1 MSQNGRRFL
10 FDQLQKM
17 INYAKDEYEITYG
30 EVIQVLEMQKLQ
42 LCLDAQEEGEEE
54 CENLGI

>member
-1 MSQNGRRFL
+1 MSKNGRKFL

-17 INYAKDEYEITYG
+17 INYAKDEFEISYG

-42 LCLDAQEEGEEE
+42 LFLDAQEEGEEE
-54 CENLGI
+54 CEDSDT